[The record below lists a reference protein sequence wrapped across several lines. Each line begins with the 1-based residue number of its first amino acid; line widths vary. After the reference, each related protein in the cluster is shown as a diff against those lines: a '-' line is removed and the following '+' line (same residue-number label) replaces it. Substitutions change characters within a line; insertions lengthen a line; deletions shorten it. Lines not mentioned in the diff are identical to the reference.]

1 MYPRREQPR
10 RVDSRVRARHHW
22 GMNSNESTRQ
32 FLNGIRKGTVIG
44 LSGALCR
51 VESGELTTDWIQ
63 WFVPCAG
70 ETIEWLAPSIG
81 EGVMLLCPSGDPAQ
95 AVALRGFYTED
106 FESPSLDPNKH
117 IRRYRDGALVE
128 YDFAA
133 HILNVDLPAGAT
145 VNVTA
150 PDAVNI
156 NTKTANVKAD
166 KVTLDA
172 DVEVTRSMVV
182 KGPFSFENGV
192 SGKAGQSGGPA
203 MVISGTVAVSD
214 DVIAG
219 GKSGAHHS
227 HMEQGDGKPVSE
239 PI

>member
-1 MYPRREQPR
+1 MYPRREQLR
-10 RVDSRVRARHHW
+10 LVDSRVRARHHW

-51 VESGELTTDWIQ
+51 VESGDLTTDWIQ

-133 HILNVDLPAGAT
+133 HVLNVDLPAGAT

-182 KGPFSFENGV
+182 KGPFSFENGM
-192 SGKAGQSGGPA
+192 SGKSGASGGPA
-203 MVISGTVAVSD
+203 AVIVGTVAVSD

-219 GKSGAHHS
+219 GKSSAHHS
-227 HMEQGDGKPVSE
+227 HIEQGDGKPVSE

>member
-1 MYPRREQPR
+1 M
-10 RVDSRVRARHHW
+10 STRACVLGTIG

-32 FLNGIRKGTVIG
+32 FLNGTRKGTVIG

-51 VESGELTTDWIQ
+51 VESGDLTTDWIQ
-63 WFVPCAG
+63 WFVPFAG

-95 AVALRGFYTED
+95 AVALRGFYSED
-106 FESPSLDPNKH
+106 FEPPSLDPNKH
-117 IRRYRDGALVE
+117 VRRYRDGALVE

-133 HILNVDLPAGAT
+133 HSLKAELPAGAT
-145 VNVTA
+145 VLIVAPGSVTVQTTSA
-150 PDAVNI
+150 TVQ
-156 NTKTANVKAD
+156 AD
-166 KVTLDA
+166 DVTLDA
-172 DVEVTRSMVV
+172 KQTTVTGNMLV
-182 KGPFSFENGV
+182 KGAFVFENGV
-192 SGKAGQSGGPA
+192 SGKSGKGGGPA

>member
-1 MYPRREQPR
+1 M
-10 RVDSRVRARHHW
+10 
-22 GMNSNESTRQ
+22 
-32 FLNGIRKGTVIG
+32 IG

-51 VESGELTTDWIQ
+51 VESGDLTTDWIQ

-172 DVEVTRSMVV
+172 DVGSYALDGCERPVFIS
-182 KGPFSFENGV
+182 
-192 SGKAGQSGGPA
+192 KAA
-203 MVISGTVAVSD
+203 
-214 DVIAG
+214 
-219 GKSGAHHS
+219 
-227 HMEQGDGKPVSE
+227 
-239 PI
+239 